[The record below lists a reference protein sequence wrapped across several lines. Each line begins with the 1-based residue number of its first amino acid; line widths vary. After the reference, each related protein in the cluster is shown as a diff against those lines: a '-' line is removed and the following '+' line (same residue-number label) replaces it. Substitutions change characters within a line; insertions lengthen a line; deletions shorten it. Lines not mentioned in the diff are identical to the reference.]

1 MVQRVGG
8 TRRKTRHKFKKP
20 IRKKGKISLTQYF
33 KELKIGQKVILK
45 AEPAYQK
52 SLYHGRFH
60 GKVGKVLSKKGN
72 CYYVQINDKGKL
84 KKLIIHP
91 VHLKTM

>member
-1 MVQRVGG
+1 MVQRIGG
-8 TRRKTRHKFKKP
+8 PRRKTRHKLKKP
-20 IRKKGKISLTQYF
+20 TRRKGKISLTEFF

-60 GKVGKVLSKKGN
+60 GNVGEIVGKKGK
-72 CYYVQINDKGKL
+72 CYYVKINDKGKL
-84 KKLIIHP
+84 KKLIVHP
-91 VHLKTM
+91 IHLKVV